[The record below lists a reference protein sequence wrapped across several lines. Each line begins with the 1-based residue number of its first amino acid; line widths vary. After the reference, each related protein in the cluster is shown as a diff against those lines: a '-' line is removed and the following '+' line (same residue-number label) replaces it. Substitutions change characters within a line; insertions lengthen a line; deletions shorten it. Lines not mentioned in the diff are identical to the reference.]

1 MRSLAAAFARSGRAV
16 RAGAARALRGTVRT
30 VARPPCCGATAAM
43 PGRNKATSSYSCPEL
58 AVGQQAGEG
67 GRDARGRSPHG
78 EEEERGDAATAANL
92 GDPDIVKSPSDP
104 KQYR

>member
-1 MRSLAAAFARSGRAV
+1 MRGRFVPRPV
-16 RAGAARALRGTVRT
+16 RA
-30 VARPPCCGATAAM
+30 VARPLCCGATAVM

-78 EEEERGDAATAANL
+78 EEEEERGDAGSGANL

>member
-1 MRSLAAAFARSGRAV
+1 MRAGARGLAGRGWLGRAV
-16 RAGAARALRGTVRT
+16 AQPLWYGIA
-30 VARPPCCGATAAM
+30 AAM
-43 PGRNKATSSYSCPEL
+43 PGRNKATTNYSCPEL

-67 GRDARGRSPHG
+67 GRDVRGRSPQG
-78 EEEERGDAATAANL
+78 DEEDRGDFGPGPNL

>member
-1 MRSLAAAFARSGRAV
+1 M
-16 RAGAARALRGTVRT
+16 RAGVRGLAGRGRPVRV
-30 VARPPCCGATAAM
+30 VARPLWCAATAAM

-58 AVGQQAGEG
+58 AVGQQAGEV
-67 GRDARGRSPHG
+67 GRDARGRSPQG
-78 EEEERGDAATAANL
+78 DEEDRGDIGPGANL